1 MAMSFNEGEK
11 AMLNKALVAAA
22 LAAASSVA
30 LAHPPHWAPAYGYR
44 AHYYPRP
51 VVRYYPV
58 VPRPVIVAPA
68 PVIVPP
74 PGIVVRLRL
83 PL

>member
-1 MAMSFNEGEK
+1 
-11 AMLNKALVAAA
+11 MLKKALVAAA
-22 LAAASSVA
+22 LAGLSTAA
-30 LAHPPHWAPAYGYR
+30 LAHPPAWAPAYGYR
-44 AHYYPRP
+44 AHHYYYRP
-51 VVRYYPV
+51 VMRYYPV

-68 PVIVPP
+68 PVVVAPPVVVPA